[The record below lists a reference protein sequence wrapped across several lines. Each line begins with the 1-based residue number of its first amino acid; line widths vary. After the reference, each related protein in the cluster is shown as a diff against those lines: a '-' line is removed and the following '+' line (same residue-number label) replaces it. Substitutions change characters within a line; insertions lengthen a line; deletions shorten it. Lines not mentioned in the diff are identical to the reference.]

1 MGEGV
6 TRDLSTEGMYVL
18 TETCP
23 PLHAKVQIQVQF
35 PPLTESRG
43 LQMRTSGH
51 VLRRELIA
59 GAKVH
64 GGFAA
69 ACKTF
74 TLRNKGGDLLN

>member
-35 PPLTESRG
+35 PPLAESRG
-43 LQMRTSGH
+43 LRMRTSGH

-74 TLRNKGGDLLN
+74 TLRNKEET